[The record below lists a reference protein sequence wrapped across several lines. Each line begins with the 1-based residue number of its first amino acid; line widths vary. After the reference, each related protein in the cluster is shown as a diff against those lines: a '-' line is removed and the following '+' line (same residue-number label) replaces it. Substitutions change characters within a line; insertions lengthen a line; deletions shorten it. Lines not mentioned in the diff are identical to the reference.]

1 MRAREGVMRSKKFG
15 NQLESA
21 YPIVE
26 PGGSDSAAFDNV
38 LELLVV
44 NGVLSLPEAVMM
56 MIPEAWQ
63 NQPDME
69 PEKRAFYEWAA
80 CLMEPWDGPALF
92 VIYNSHI

>member
-1 MRAREGVMRSKKFG
+1 MASAAFTPAA
-15 NQLESA
+15 LESL

-26 PGGSDSAAFDNV
+26 VGGSDSAAFDNV

-44 NGVLSLPEAVMM
+44 NGVLTLPQAVMM

-63 NQPDME
+63 NQPDMP

-80 CLMEPWDGPALF
+80 CLMGK
-92 VIYNSHI
+92 